1 MPIEQALDHVY
12 AYALGLDMTRRD
24 LQRAMGDEE
33 EALGDR
39 QELRPLRA
47 HRPAA
52 TWPRR
57 TGHFTQGAHL
67 AEGQRRRSKQNAN
80 LSQMIWSVAE
90 QISKLSRP
98 SSSCPATSSS
108 RHAART
114 SAPWCAATAS
124 TATSTG
130 LPDLSVKIV

>member
-1 MPIEQALDHVY
+1 
-12 AYALGLDMTRRD
+12 MTRRD

-90 QISKLSRP
+90 QISTLCRRP